1 MSSIYNSRFLN
12 YFLSVSGTTKIPDIG
27 LLSLGTTRTTVAPD
41 PGHPG
46 LLITTANLGVPE
58 ISSTDLGPLSDV
70 TTMATDDPPPDPGQ
84 L

>member
-1 MSSIYNSRFLN
+1 MQIYCS
-12 YFLSVSGTTKIPDIG
+12 SGTTMIPDIG
-27 LLSLGTTRTTVAPD
+27 LLNPGTTRTTVAPD

-46 LLITTANLGVPE
+46 LLIPSANHGAPV

-70 TTMATDDPPPDPGQ
+70 AMMTTDDPPPDLGW